1 MLIVYKGVVYVM
13 TAVTEAFNGA
23 KIQISLKDNVQ
34 NTARPSKKAG
44 AIDQHGQA
52 QSTAA
57 LSEAR
62 TMLPESSSRPL
73 PAKMAHSRNLAHA
86 SLETA
91 VQWYILNVVTSIK
104 NNL

>member
-44 AIDQHGQA
+44 AIV
-52 QSTAA
+52 SLINMVRPKMT
-57 LSEAR
+57 R
-62 TMLPESSSRPL
+62 TL
-73 PAKMAHSRNLAHA
+73 
-86 SLETA
+86 
-91 VQWYILNVVTSIK
+91 Y
-104 NNL
+104 